1 MGYAHSRHCHSPARR
16 GGEWQPRASPGH
28 GSGATSGHRS
38 WSASEGRW
46 AGWEEATS
54 RAVTQQLGG
63 TGQRGRTPPLHVRKP
78 ATPSPSGSGV
88 PWFGENGEARQDLDM
103 CPRSP
108 ESPGRR
114 EIPSGGRG
122 GAQTGAPL
130 AAVAPSVPVGGGHHV
145 STPFPPELPPPCSRP
160 PHPVPPTA
168 PQVLSGPQT
177 CGAATPLPSSGPGA
191 SLSGAPHPVF
201 GEGQPPLLWPLG
213 QA

>member
-1 MGYAHSRHCHSPARR
+1 MLPPATVQGPPPATGPGQPQRDGGQAGRRPHQGRSRSSWEARGSEAGSPRSTCGSRPHPVLPDLVSLGLGRMVRPDRTWTCAQGARNLL
-16 GGEWQPRASPGH
+16 GGE
-28 GSGATSGHRS
+28 
-38 WSASEGRW
+38 
-46 AGWEEATS
+46 
-54 RAVTQQLGG
+54 
-63 TGQRGRTPPLHVRKP
+63 
-78 ATPSPSGSGV
+78 
-88 PWFGENGEARQDLDM
+88 
-103 CPRSP
+103 RSP
-108 ESPGRR
+108 L
-114 EIPSGGRG
+114 GGRG

-145 STPFPPELPPPCSRP
+145 STPFPPELPPPRSRP

-177 CGAATPLPSSGPGA
+177 CSAATPLPSSGPGA